1 MRSHS
6 FEPLSQ
12 ININSCFIHTNF
24 PEKNFTNLATRM
36 SNYCMK
42 KFLERKYKSQR
53 ADTLVRSKKH
63 MWLSS
68 RGSRFSKRKC
78 HFSFRL
84 STELQQTKW
93 LEYSDT
99 TRWGWGKF
107 WLAPGKCLLTS
118 KNCLQRNIKLQ
129 FTSPQLANWCDT
141 WLFLLSSC
149 TPHKIHVQK
158 VVRTFKTRSECTNVS
173 KISSLLSR
181 INIIVKCD
189 SA

>member
-24 PEKNFTNLATRM
+24 PEKNFSNFATRM

-42 KFLERKYKSQR
+42 NFTEGNTKVKEQTHL
-53 ADTLVRSKKH
+53 SKKH
-63 MWLSS
+63 IFPC
-68 RGSRFSKRKC
+68 RGSTLFSWRKC

-84 STELQQTKW
+84 STELQQRKW

-99 TRWGWGKF
+99 TCWGRGKF

-118 KNCLQRNIKLQ
+118 KNCLLWNIKLQ
-129 FTSPQLANWCDT
+129 FTSPQLTKLFDT
-141 WLFLLSSC
+141 WFFLLSSC
-149 TPHKIHVQK
+149 TSHWC
-158 VVRTFKTRSECTNVS
+158 RRRYRSCLLKQGVNV
-173 KISSLLSR
+173 
-181 INIIVKCD
+181 
-189 SA
+189 